1 MQKGVCVGKGN
12 GRIPL
17 SELVSWVDEEGCEL
31 GKELWVY
38 PGEVSLCKLT
48 VTRGLG
54 IHADQGEK

>member
-1 MQKGVCVGKGN
+1 MWVRATGESHSE
-12 GRIPL
+12 IF

-54 IHADQGEK
+54 IHIDQGEK